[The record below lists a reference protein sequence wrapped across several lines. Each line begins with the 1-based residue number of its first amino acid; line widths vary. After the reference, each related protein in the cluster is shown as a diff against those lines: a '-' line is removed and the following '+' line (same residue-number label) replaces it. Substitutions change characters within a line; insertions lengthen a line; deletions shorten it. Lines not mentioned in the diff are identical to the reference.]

1 MMKLVPEARQAH
13 RLWSVQAST
22 VTTLLIVAEFAT
34 QALPLWQGIIPDGA
48 FALAGAITS
57 TAAIGLRL
65 IQQRLNHE

>member
-1 MMKLVPEARQAH
+1 MKLVSEAKQAH

-22 VTTLLIVAEFAT
+22 VTTMLIVAEFAT

-48 FALAGAITS
+48 FAVAGAITS

>member
-1 MMKLVPEARQAH
+1 MKIVPEAKQAH

-22 VTTLLIVAEFAT
+22 VTTMLIVAEFAT

-48 FALAGAITS
+48 FAVAGAITS

>member
-1 MMKLVPEARQAH
+1 MRLVKEAKQAH

-22 VTTLLIVAEFAT
+22 VTTLLIVAEFVN

-65 IQQRLNHE
+65 LQQGLNHE